1 MLLIV
6 GIISFLLFTHFQ
18 AFQTS
23 TMSIIPSIDY
33 RVRDL
38 SLRLAWSSRQPAL
51 LDLYDIESWKK
62 NGMKKTK

>member
-23 TMSIIPSIDY
+23 TMSIIPTIDY

-38 SLRLAWSSRQPAL
+38 SLRLA
-51 LDLYDIESWKK
+51 
-62 NGMKKTK
+62 